1 MKVLR
6 ARRMVTAEDVVAD
19 GWLLVEGDTITAV
32 GSGAAPAVADEVAVD
47 QVDWL
52 LPGFVDLHVHGGG
65 GAAFTTGR
73 EADARAAAAFHARHG
88 TTTLLASLVT
98 ASNADLVAA
107 CRALVPLVADGTIAG
122 IHLEGPYLS
131 HAHCG
136 AQDPRFLRDPD
147 LDELDQL
154 IEAAQSSIRQIT
166 VAPELPGALELIR
179 RAVERGIIAAIGHTD
194 ATYAETIA
202 GIEAGATL
210 ATHLFN
216 GMPVL
221 HHREAGPVLALL
233 DDERVTLELIND
245 EVHVHPSLV
254 RRLLAAAGPTRVALV
269 TDAIAAAGEA
279 DGTYRLGSREVIVR
293 DGAVRLA
300 VGGNLAGSVLTM
312 DVAVANAARR
322 GTAMTAVVQAA
333 STNPARVLGFDDRR
347 AIAVGM
353 RADLVMLDD
362 ALAVT
367 GVLRAGELVPPSAT
381 GPGN

>member
-1 MKVLR
+1 
-6 ARRMVTAEDVVAD
+6 MVTANGEVDD
-19 GWLLVEGDTITAV
+19 GWLLVEGDTITAI
-32 GSGAAPAVADEVAVD
+32 GSGAAPAVAVEQA
-47 QVDWL
+47 DWL
-52 LPGFVDLHVHGGG
+52 LPGFVDLHGHGGG

-98 ASNADLVAA
+98 APTADLVAA
-107 CRALVPLVADGTIAG
+107 CRALAPLVADGTIAG

-136 AQDPRFLRDPD
+136 AHDPRFLRDPD

-154 IEAAQSSIRQIT
+154 IEAAEGTIRQIT
-166 VAPELPGALELIR
+166 VAPELPHALELIR
-179 RAVERGIIAAIGHTD
+179 RAVGRGIIAAIGHTN

-202 GIEAGATL
+202 GIDAGATL
-210 ATHLFN
+210 ATHLCN
-216 GMPVL
+216 GMPAL

-245 EVHVHPSLV
+245 EVHVHPALV
-254 RRLLAAAGPTRVALV
+254 RRLLAAAGPTRVALI
-269 TDAIAAAGEA
+269 TDAIAAAGGA

-300 VGGNLAGSVLTM
+300 VGGNLAGSILTM

-322 GTAMTAVVQAA
+322 GTTMTRLVQAA
-333 STNPARVLGFDDRR
+333 STNPSRVLGLVDRG
-347 AIAVGM
+347 AIEVGM
-353 RADLVMLDD
+353 RADLVALD
-362 ALAVT
+362 AAQAVAS
-367 GVLRAGELVPPSAT
+367 VLRAGEPVPLSPT
-381 GPGN
+381 GLDR